1 MTTVSP
7 KVEPGSRP
15 QCASTRDRWL
25 LHQGELWFVS
35 KLNSTSGSALICFFI
50 ILTFTLTLVH
60 CRNHEEQHSEDPEE
74 HDGKEDVKDMEEQKT
89 KETNE
94 IEEDFERPQVTLK
107 ISRWM
112 NKPTPNT
119 RQSRIS
125 VIELKRSSVVHVFSW
140 IFFPTRTT
148 QMLRLPR
155 LNLTS
160 FTGTLLEV
168 MMIFWKDENHKF
180 SENSHLLGDLA
191 SAIAVTVL
199 EENDRKLF
207 YFFQVKFVTTLQ
219 DCSNQ

>member
-1 MTTVSP
+1 MTQ
-7 KVEPGSRP
+7 GW
-15 QCASTRDRWL
+15 TRFPATMFFQQRSL
-25 LHQGELWFVS
+25 T
-35 KLNSTSGSALICFFI
+35 STSGWALICFFI

-74 HDGKEDVKDMEEQKT
+74 HDGQEDVKDMEEQKT

-191 SAIAVTVL
+191 SAIAITVL